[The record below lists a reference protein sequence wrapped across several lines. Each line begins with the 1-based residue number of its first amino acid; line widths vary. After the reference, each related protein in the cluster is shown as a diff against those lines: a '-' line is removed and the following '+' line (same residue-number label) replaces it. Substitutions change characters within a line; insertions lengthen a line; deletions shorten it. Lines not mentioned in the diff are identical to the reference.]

1 MFLLRYGSD
10 LFVDRDSF
18 DGAAL
23 FAVTAES
30 LLGREL
36 YEAELESLA
45 VKIFPLPPPSF
56 AGTTRIGTER
66 IILPKV
72 PITYDVYIFFGPPPT
87 CSLFQHNFFLSF
99 LSNKSLKGPT
109 NFEQLD

>member
-1 MFLLRYGSD
+1 M
-10 LFVDRDSF
+10 DRDSF

-45 VKIFPLPPPSF
+45 VKISPSPF
-56 AGTTRIGTER
+56 VRWNYAN
-66 IILPKV
+66 
-72 PITYDVYIFFGPPPT
+72 
-87 CSLFQHNFFLSF
+87 CN
-99 LSNKSLKGPT
+99 
-109 NFEQLD
+109 